1 MSTTGADSTPPATG
15 TTPRP
20 RRRVPFWDNARYAC
34 IVLVVLGHA
43 IQRLIYDSDIA
54 FAFYLALYAFH
65 MPAFAIISGYFSKSG
80 SPTKTQMA
88 RVITD
93 ILLPYIIFETLWTL
107 TKWLVEGQANPNPTQ
122 PSWTL
127 WFLLA
132 LGIFRLVLPYLALL
146 RWPLL
151 WTVAIS
157 IGVGYLPNI
166 DSTFSLSRTLGLL
179 PFFTLGWWLRERD
192 VVARL
197 RLLDFRPWWIRV
209 VAVAVLAG
217 TGWAAWNWLP
227 FWQEFDLRHWLFY
240 EDSYADLGLGGEQW
254 WAGGVRIALMLLAV
268 LLCAAFFA
276 LIPRGTYWWTTFGQY
291 TMYVF
296 LLHSFVLYPFRESG
310 ILRDLEP
317 TWIWLP
323 LVTVLSV
330 VVALALA
337 TKPVR
342 RVFRPLVEPRPK
354 WLFRDPELT
363 SREGRRNDPTGS
375 RRPR

>member
-1 MSTTGADSTPPATG
+1 MSSTGADVSGPTTG
-15 TTPRP
+15 SVPRP
-20 RRRVPFWDNARYAC
+20 KKRVPFWDNARYIC

-65 MPAFAIISGYFSKSG
+65 MPAFAIISGYFSKSS

-93 ILLPYIIFETLWTL
+93 ILVPYVIFELLWTL
-107 TKWLVEGQANPNPTQ
+107 TKWLVEGEASPNITE

-151 WTVAIS
+151 WAVAIS
-157 IGVGYLPNI
+157 VGAGYLPNV

-179 PFFTLGWWLRERD
+179 PFFALGWWLREHRIVD
-192 VVARL
+192 RFRL
-197 RLLDFRPWWIRV
+197 IDARPWWARV
-209 VAVAVLAG
+209 AAVATLGAA
-217 TGWAAWNWLP
+217 GWAAWQWLP
-227 FWQEFDLRHWLFY
+227 VWQEVDLRHWLFY
-240 EDSYADLGLGGEQW
+240 DDSYADLGGGQW
-254 WAGGVRIALMLLAV
+254 WAGGIRMALMVMAV
-268 LLCAAFFA
+268 VLSAAFFA
-276 LIPRGTYWWTTFGQY
+276 LIPRAQHWWTPFGQY

-310 ILRDLEP
+310 ILRELEP

-330 VVALALA
+330 VAALALA

-342 RVFRPLVEPRPK
+342 RLFRPLVEPRPR
-354 WLFRDPELT
+354 WLFSDPDLA
-363 SREGRRNDPTGS
+363 SREGHRDDPTGS
-375 RRPR
+375 RRPS